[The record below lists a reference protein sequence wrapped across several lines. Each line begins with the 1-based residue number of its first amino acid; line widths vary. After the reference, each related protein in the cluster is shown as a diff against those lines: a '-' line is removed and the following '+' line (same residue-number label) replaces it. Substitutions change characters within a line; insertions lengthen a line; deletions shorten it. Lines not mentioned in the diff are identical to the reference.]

1 MTLLCHGVKGV
12 ISAVSSCAVVHDP
25 PSSVTVTRRIIPRQG
40 ERLAQFLDRAIE
52 TRDTTYR
59 EVARAAVKRDGQ
71 TFNSWERKLRR
82 WGAGRQQSVD
92 KAGAQTVGHVLEA
105 DFSPFVRPR
114 QNQADLLTEILDR
127 LDGMD
132 RRLQALERG

>member
-1 MTLLCHGVKGV
+1 M
-12 ISAVSSCAVVHDP
+12 
-25 PSSVTVTRRIIPRQG
+25 
-40 ERLAQFLDRAIE
+40 
-52 TRDTTYR
+52 
-59 EVARAAVKRDGQ
+59 KRDGQ
-71 TFNSWERKLRR
+71 TFDSWERKLRR

-92 KAGAQTVGHVLEA
+92 KAGAQTIGQVLEA

-114 QNQADLLTEILDR
+114 QNQADLLTQILDR